1 MLFSEHCPKPFW
13 VYIYNNILSS
23 SFLSVADVKIILCMA
38 STNMLCLPMS
48 LYPIRSKKYF
58 TIRIT
63 EFQLETGA
71 LRNALLTVDAVTS
84 VLSRV
89 GGSC

>member
-1 MLFSEHCPKPFW
+1 
-13 VYIYNNILSS
+13 
-23 SFLSVADVKIILCMA
+23 
-38 STNMLCLPMS
+38 MS